1 MFRRNLKT
9 GSKVEMRNGD
19 THSIVISYV
28 YLILF
33 LRKKVSKKEL
43 VN

>member
-1 MFRRNLKT
+1 MFRRNLTT
-9 GSKVEMRNGD
+9 GSKVEMNSD
-19 THSIVISYV
+19 TNSIVISYV

-33 LRKKVSKKEL
+33 LRKKAGKKEL

>member
-1 MFRRNLKT
+1 MFRRNLTT
-9 GSKVEMRNGD
+9 GSKFEMKNSD
-19 THSIVISYV
+19 TNSIVISYV

-33 LRKKVSKKEL
+33 LRKKVGKKEL